1 MRVPFFFLIVMLC
14 ISAFSYGQAND
25 FVTHWDLSQDGSGNS
40 DEISF
45 KTTNPNGSINYSWQE
60 LQPGSNSGSGS
71 FASGTDALRQ
81 IQGLP
86 ANSTIELRIQS
97 TNLEGFSMDLTLNFQ
112 RLSKVTQWGTTN
124 WTNMNSMFRTC
135 IFLQSITAADVPNLT
150 LVTDMEFMF
159 SACSSLATIS
169 NVASWNTANV
179 TNMSCMFSGAFSF
192 NQNISN
198 WNTVNVTDMSSMFN
212 YATSFNQNIGSW
224 NTANVTNMSN
234 MFNYAT
240 SFNQNIGS
248 WNTANVEMMN
258 GMFFG
263 ATSFNQDIGSWNTA
277 NVTYMTNMFFGATSF
292 NQNIGSWNTT
302 DVADMS
308 HMFYNATSFNQN
320 IGSWNTVNVI
330 DMSSM
335 FNNATSFNQNIGS
348 WNTANVTNM
357 VSMFDHATSFNQDIG
372 SWNTADVADMSY
384 MFSEASSFDQNIGT
398 WNTSNIQDMTGMLDN
413 CGMTCIKYSQ
423 TLTGWALTS
432 AAIEID
438 LGAAGLV
445 HGSNLNDIIGLLTNV
460 KNWSINDDG
469 ASTSPC
475 GPAVFYSKSTGD
487 LNNLSSWGSNPDGTG
502 STPTDFTSTD
512 QYFNI
517 RNRSTAAIN
526 ANWTIS
532 GSNSIV
538 ILGTSVLNCTLNTG
552 VFQFTGPIRLTKLT
566 TLNVGSNS
574 TFSLSCDDGSTVD
587 YNGSVSQP
595 VIGANYYNLKISGS
609 NAKTL
614 GGNTS
619 VGGTLTLSNKLVLG
633 ANNLT
638 LSGNTSG
645 SSSSNYVQTN
655 SSGTLNK
662 NLGYG
667 ALFTFPVGNSSY
679 NPVTITNNTGT
690 ADDFTVRV
698 QDAVY
703 QNGNSGTTV
712 GTPRVNRTWHIGK
725 TNMPTANR
733 ENGVDFIF
741 QWTLADQVGS
751 ISNFLLSHHN
761 GVVWNFATGTGSQTL
776 SGTNPKTLT
785 FTRYKG
791 SFSPFAISHSAL
803 SLPVVWLRFIGEQT
817 PGRVRLNWSTA
828 SEQNSSHFEIERSA
842 NGIEFTQIGHVTAA
856 GNSQSVS
863 NYEYVDAQPLN
874 GVSYY
879 RLRQVD
885 QNGVYSFS
893 RVLQLK
899 YQTTTAARI
908 VPNPTDGP
916 INLQIPSD
924 WTGTYD
930 CRVFNT
936 VGVLVE
942 NLRALRAGSHA
953 VNIDGK
959 APGLYQFTLWE
970 NGKQI
975 QQQWVMK
982 K

>member
-1 MRVPFFFLIVMLC
+1 MRVSFFFLIVMLC

-60 LQPGSNSGSGS
+60 LPPGSNSGSGS
-71 FASGTDALRQ
+71 FASGTGALRQ

-86 ANSTIELRIQS
+86 PNSIIELRIQS

-150 LVTDMEFMF
+150 SVTDMTLMF
-159 SACSSLATIS
+159 SGCSSLATIS
-169 NVASWNTANV
+169 NAASWNTANV
-179 TNMSCMFSGAFSF
+179 TDMSFMFNGASSF

-198 WNTVNVTDMSSMFN
+198 WNTVNVT
-212 YATSFNQNIGSW
+212 
-224 NTANVTNMSN
+224 
-234 MFNYAT
+234 
-240 SFNQNIGS
+240 
-248 WNTANVEMMN
+248 
-258 GMFFG
+258 
-263 ATSFNQDIGSWNTA
+263 
-277 NVTYMTNMFFGATSF
+277 
-292 NQNIGSWNTT
+292 
-302 DVADMS
+302 
-308 HMFYNATSFNQN
+308 
-320 IGSWNTVNVI
+320 

-357 VSMFDHATSFNQDIG
+357 SNMFNNATSFNQNIG
-372 SWNTADVADMSY
+372 SWNTASVGIMAGMFAGASTFNQNIGSWNTANVTDMSN
-384 MFSEASSFDQNIGT
+384 MFSNATSFNQNIGSWNTASVGIMAGMFAGASTFNQNIGSWNTANVTDMSNMFSLASSFDQNIGS
-398 WNTSNIQDMTGMLDN
+398 WNTFNITDMTGMLDN

-432 AAIEID
+432 AANYID

-445 HGSNLNDIIGLLTNV
+445 HGSNLNDIIDLLTND

-475 GPAVFYSKSTGD
+475 GPAVFYSNTSGD

-502 STPTDFTSTD
+502 STPTDFTSAD
-512 QYFNI
+512 QYFYI
-517 RNRSTAAIN
+517 WNRSNETIS

-532 GSNSIV
+532 GSNSMV

-552 VFQFTGPIRLTKLT
+552 VFQFTGPIRLTNLT

-574 TFSLSCDDGSTVD
+574 TFSLSCDDGSTVN

-609 NAKTL
+609 NTKTL
-614 GGNTS
+614 GGNTL

-638 LSGNTSG
+638 LSGSSGTSG
-645 SSSSNYVQTN
+645 SSPSNYVQTN

-662 NLGYG
+662 NLSYG
-667 ALFTFPVGNSSY
+667 APFTFPVGNSSY

-690 ADDFTVRV
+690 LDDFTVRV

-703 QNGNSGTTV
+703 QNGYSGTTV

-733 ENGVDFIF
+733 MYGVNFLF
-741 QWTLADQVGS
+741 KWSLADEVGS
-751 ISNFLLSHHN
+751 ISYFQLSHHN
-761 GVVWNFATGTGSQTL
+761 GVVWNFAYYTGSRNV
-776 SGTNPKTLT
+776 SGTDPKTLT
-785 FTRYKG
+785 IIQYKG

-817 PGRVRLNWSTA
+817 LGRVRLNWSTA
-828 SEQNSSHFEIERSA
+828 SEQNSSHFEIERST

-924 WTGTYD
+924 WTGAYD

-942 NLRALRAGSHA
+942 NLRGLRAGSHA
-953 VNIDGK
+953 VNIKGK